1 MENGTVI
8 DVRHTIFFVKGD
20 IKRVHPEFLDELAEL
35 YTTYKKDTFNISWEN
50 STSVISNYYR
60 HIGLFKTCESFLDE
74 VYGYNI
80 DCHICDKNHCA
91 VRTTVPDMVM
101 KVILVIYIE
110 ERESW

>member
-20 IKRVHPEFLDELAEL
+20 IKRVHPKTLDELAEL

-101 KVILVIYIE
+101 KVVLVIYIE